1 MVTSSV
7 ALVNLA
13 NFVRA
18 ADDRGWEVPSPLMAL
33 ESAMTSWKRK
43 KKVSLNEIGHGT
55 RREYDSGIGYGFHR
69 KQRYLDKE
77 TSIVIQVLVVE

>member
-1 MVTSSV
+1 MGS
-7 ALVNLA
+7 A
-13 NFVRA
+13 
-18 ADDRGWEVPSPLMAL
+18 EPLDGIRKRNDKL
-33 ESAMTSWKRK
+33 EK
-43 KKVSLNEIGHGT
+43 KKKLVSLNEIGHGT